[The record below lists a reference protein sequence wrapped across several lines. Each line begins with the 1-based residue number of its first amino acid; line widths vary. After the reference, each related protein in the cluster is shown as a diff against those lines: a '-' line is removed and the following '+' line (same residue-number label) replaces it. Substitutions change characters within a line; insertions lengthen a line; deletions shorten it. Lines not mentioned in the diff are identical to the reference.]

1 MGTPLSGAA
10 GSGGAGNHGDGSR
23 PRPFGPATRYQDLS
37 YWLSSVDE
45 PLAPG
50 PALPGDAEADVVIVG
65 AGYTGLW
72 TAYYLA
78 GADPSLRIVV
88 LEAEIAGYG
97 ASGRNG
103 GWCSALF
110 PTSLPALTR
119 RHGRDRALAMQ
130 RAMRA
135 TVGEVGRVVA
145 AEGIDCDWR
154 QGGTV
159 VLARTEAQLDRARAE
174 VATAREHGLDPDDL
188 VLLDAAEAAARC
200 AAEGVRGGTYTPHC
214 AAVHPAKLVRGLARA
229 VRRRGVTIH
238 ERTPVTALRAGAAV
252 TPYGTVRAPVVVR
265 ATEGYTPGLPGQR
278 RTVAPVYSLMV
289 ATEPLPERTWARIG
303 LAERETFSDHRHVI
317 VYGQRTADG
326 RLAFGG
332 RGAPYHFGSRVAP
345 RYDREPR
352 VFAALR
358 RALGELF
365 PVLGPDV
372 PISHTW
378 GGPLGVARDWA
389 ASVGLDRSSGLA
401 WAGGYVGD
409 GVGTSN
415 LAGRTLADLIRG
427 AESDLTALPWV
438 NHRSRR
444 WEPEPLRWLAVNAG
458 LRLMAAADEAELRTG
473 RPSRRAAAFSRLL
486 GQ

>member
-1 MGTPLSGAA
+1 M
-10 GSGGAGNHGDGSR
+10 
-23 PRPFGPATRYQDLS
+23 RYPELS
-37 YWLSSVDE
+37 YWLSTVDE
-45 PLAPG
+45 PLTPRPPLA
-50 PALPGDAEADVVIVG
+50 GDTDADVVIVG

-78 GADPSLRIVV
+78 VADPTVRITV

-110 PTSLPALTR
+110 PTSLPALAR
-119 RHGRDRALAMQ
+119 RHGRDPALAMQ
-130 RAMRA
+130 RAMRD
-135 TVGEVGRVVA
+135 TVREVGRVTA
-145 AEGIDCDWR
+145 AEGVDCDWR

-159 VLARTEAQLDRARAE
+159 VLARSEVQLARARAE
-174 VATAREHGLDPDDL
+174 VAAARAHGLDPDDL
-188 VLLDAAEAAARC
+188 VLLDAAEASARC

-229 VRRRGVTIH
+229 VEARGVRIA
-238 ERTPVTALRAGAAV
+238 ERTPVTAIRPGAV
-252 TPYGTVRAPVVVR
+252 LTGHGTVRAPVVVR
-265 ATEGYTPGLPGQR
+265 ATEGWTPGLPGHR
-278 RTVAPVYSLMV
+278 RTIAPVYSLMV
-289 ATEPLPERTWARIG
+289 ATAPLPRSTWDEIG
-303 LAERETFSDHRHVI
+303 LGARETFSDHRHVI

-332 RGAPYHFGSRVAP
+332 RGAPYHFGSRVSPA
-345 RYDREPR
+345 YDREPR

-372 PISHTW
+372 PVTHTW
-378 GGPLGVARDWA
+378 GGPLGVARDWH
-389 ASVGLDRSSGLA
+389 ASVGLDRASGLG

-409 GVGTSN
+409 GVGASN
-415 LAGRTLADLIRG
+415 LAGRTLADLILGR
-427 AESDLTALPWV
+427 ESDLTRLPWV
-438 NHRSRR
+438 GHRSPR

-458 LRLMAAADEAELRTG
+458 LRVMSDADRAEQRTG

-486 GQ
+486 GH